1 MKKSVIW
8 KLLLLVGVCPFAAPF
23 VYNLAMGWELSD
35 MLVLW
40 SYVYWPTYIIGLFL
54 IGISIYNLK
63 K

>member
-1 MKKSVIW
+1 MKKSAIW
-8 KLLLLVGVCPFAAPF
+8 KLLLLVGLCPFAAPF
-23 VYNLAMGWELSD
+23 VYNLVMCWKLSD

-54 IGISIYNLK
+54 IGISVYKLK

>member
-1 MKKSVIW
+1 MNKTSIW
-8 KLLLLVGVCPFAAPF
+8 KLLLILGLCPFVAPF
-23 VYNLAMGWELSD
+23 VYNLVMHWELLD

-54 IGISIYNLK
+54 IGISIFKLK

>member
-1 MKKSVIW
+1 MKKSAIW
-8 KLLLLVGVCPFAAPF
+8 KLILLVGLCPFAAPF
-23 VYNLAMGWELSD
+23 VYNLVIGWELSD

>member
-8 KLLLLVGVCPFAAPF
+8 KLLLLVGICPFAAPF
-23 VYNLAMGWELSD
+23 IYNLVMQWELFD

-40 SYVYWPTYIIGLFL
+40 SYIYWPTYIIGLLL
-54 IGISIYNLK
+54 IIISIYKLK